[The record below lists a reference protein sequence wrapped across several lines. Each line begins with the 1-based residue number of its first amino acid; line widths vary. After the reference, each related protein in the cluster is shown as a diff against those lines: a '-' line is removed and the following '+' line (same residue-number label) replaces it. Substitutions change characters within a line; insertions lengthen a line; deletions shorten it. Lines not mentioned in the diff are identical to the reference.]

1 MSEEI
6 HNVEESKASLM
17 DNDELKEAVNSQM
30 RKIHNQGMVIGF
42 QTACHTLL
50 DKIYTFDRIDGKKTT
65 NDYKRLVKD
74 IREFCNVGVSR
85 KLSTIEND

>member
-1 MSEEI
+1 M
-6 HNVEESKASLM
+6 
-17 DNDELKEAVNSQM
+17 NDEIQNEKENSSLADNEEFKEAVQSKM

-42 QTACHTLL
+42 QTACHTML
-50 DKIYTFDRIDGKKTT
+50 DKIYAFDRIEGKKTA